1 MFFNFLLEKLFL
13 LFLVNELRSLHQK
26 AGKTTF
32 DEKQENDAQRKIE
45 VITLEITNVSIQL
58 VFLFYVLE

>member
-1 MFFNFLLEKLFL
+1 
-13 LFLVNELRSLHQK
+13 VNELRSLHQK

-45 VITLEITNVSIQL
+45 VITLEITNVSSL